1 MYFDTKDKIIDI
13 LKGLGGIILTLG
25 AMVGLFFLALFLIQ
39 GFKYGWKSGLE
50 LEEVKCID
58 YSIDLLTQLSMDGRD
73 VDGKCKTYVGDDG
86 ELHYRIVV
94 YDIDNNFAEEY
105 YYFEKKH

>member
-1 MYFDTKDKIIDI
+1 MYFDTKDKIKDI
-13 LKGLGGIILTLG
+13 LIGLGSLILILG
-25 AMVGLFFLALFLIQ
+25 GMVALSLLALFLVQ

-50 LEEVKCID
+50 LEEAKCRE
-58 YSIDLLTQLSMDGRD
+58 YSIGLLTQLYMDGRD

-94 YDIDNNFAEEY
+94 YDIDNGFTEDY